1 MSADNAPQDGE
12 KQNDVSKKVPWD
24 DDSFNAEVAK
34 RLVLNLRSDKEGL
47 QEKNRGL
54 SAQLETLTAKVSQVD
69 ALVAK
74 IEQLHGE
81 LAASQKA
88 EAETK
93 AQMAKEALLTDR
105 GLPRDLLPALAGES
119 EEEWVKMADLL
130 ATLQGSTPR
139 NAWKNPLQDGVQD
152 EKSGGQDAQKIAL
165 ARAIFGDD

>member
-1 MSADNAPQDGE
+1 MSAENTPQDGD

-69 ALVAK
+69 ALVSQ
-74 IEQLHGE
+74 IEQLRGE
-81 LAASQKA
+81 LVASQKA

-93 AQMAKEALLTDR
+93 AQMAKEALLSDR
-105 GLPRDLLPALAGES
+105 GLPRDLLPALVGDG
-119 EEEWVKMADLL
+119 EEEWEKMADML
-130 ATLQGSTPR
+130 ADLQGSGSR
-139 NAWKNPLQDGVQD
+139 NGWKNPLQDTRKD
-152 EKSGGQDAQKIAL
+152 EKAGDSEAYKMAL